1 MKFFQSTPG
10 RLALAWRR
18 RKHHASL
25 RQAGLRPE
33 YIEFEGLRF
42 FLYRS
47 PDGGSQLPGEKPPL
61 VLLHG
66 FLDANITF
74 RRLAPRLM
82 ERYTIYA
89 PDLPGFGRT
98 ALPSARDIWR
108 LPLLAAALARLLFV
122 HLRLESVT
130 LLTHSM
136 GGLVALHILR
146 YLERSGKVAAVRELH
161 AINPGLIRMPSA
173 ERDSLRRMIF
183 PETESEVRDLV
194 ARFYALRPPELPRFV
209 VRGLLADWT
218 RIGYRYL
225 AENTIEDEEQV
236 FFTAQTLRFLKTPAA
251 IYWGE
256 LERVLPR
263 WQLGEIK
270 KSRRFRIVELPGA
283 GHAMQ
288 LESPEEFL
296 AEFDRLQ
303 APRTTGARR
312 KQAGR
317 ASSPR

>member
-1 MKFFQSTPG
+1 MRGLIDSMLSLRSLPG
-10 RLALAWRR
+10 RAALAWRR

-25 RQAGLRPE
+25 RKAGLHPA

-42 FLYRS
+42 FMYRS
-47 PDGGSQLPGEKPPL
+47 ADAAPHLTGEKPPL

-82 ERYTIYA
+82 DRYTIYA

-98 ALPSARDIWR
+98 ALPPARDIWR

-122 HLRLESVT
+122 HLRLENVT

-136 GGLVALHILR
+136 GGLVALHMLR
-146 YLERSGKVAAVRELH
+146 YLERIGKNASVRELH
-161 AINPGLIRMPSA
+161 AINPGLIRMPPA

-183 PETESEVRDLV
+183 PETEGEVRDLV

-218 RIGYRYL
+218 KIGYRYL
-225 AENTIEDEEQV
+225 AENTIEDEEHV
-236 FFTAQTLRFLKTPAA
+236 FFTAQSLRFLKTPAVL
-251 IYWGE
+251 YWGE

-296 AEFDRLQ
+296 AEFDRVL
-303 APRTTGARR
+303 
-312 KQAGR
+312 
-317 ASSPR
+317 ASRSA